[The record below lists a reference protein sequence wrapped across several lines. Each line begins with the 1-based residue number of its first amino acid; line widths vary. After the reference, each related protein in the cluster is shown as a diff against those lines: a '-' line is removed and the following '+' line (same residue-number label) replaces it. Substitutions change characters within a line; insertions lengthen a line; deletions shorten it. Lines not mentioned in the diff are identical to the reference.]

1 MGAATDTL
9 GTADALE
16 GAGLDADTA
25 KATARAIETGCA
37 SAVEGLVTRDG
48 LRAELKALETRLVL
62 WGAGIVLGGTALVL
76 SGVGVLLRLVA

>member
-1 MGAATDTL
+1 MGAATDRL

-16 GAGLDADTA
+16 GAGLDTGTA

-37 SAVEGLVTRDG
+37 AAVEGLVTQDG
-48 LRAELKALETRLVL
+48 LRAELKVLETRLVL
-62 WGAGIVLGGTALVL
+62 WGAGIVLGGAALVL